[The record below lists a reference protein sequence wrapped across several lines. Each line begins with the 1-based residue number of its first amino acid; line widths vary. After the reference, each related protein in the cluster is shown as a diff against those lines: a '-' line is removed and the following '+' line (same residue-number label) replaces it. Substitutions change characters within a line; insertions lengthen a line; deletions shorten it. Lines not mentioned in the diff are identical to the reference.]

1 MRIPALVLLAG
12 AVAIAGCGGDD
23 DSAPAASSGGGGQT
37 VKLSATEFKFTPSD
51 PSVDK
56 AGKVT
61 FDVSNDGSVDH
72 ALEVEGPNGEVETEP
87 IAAGQSAKLTVDLSK
102 PGKYE
107 MYCPI
112 GNHKEMGM
120 EGTVTVA
127 GGSGSSSSGGS
138 EDSSSG
144 GSGGY

>member
-1 MRIPALVLLAG
+1 MRIPALVLLSG
-12 AVAIAGCGGDD
+12 AVALAGCGSDD
-23 DSAPAASSGGGGQT
+23 DNGGDSAPAAASSGGGQT
-37 VKLSATEFKFTPSD
+37 VRLKATEFKFTPSD

-56 AGKVT
+56 AGKIT

-72 ALEVEGPNGEVETEP
+72 ALEVEGPDGDVETDS
-87 IAAGQSAKLTVDLSK
+87 IAAGGSATLTVDLSK

-107 MYCPI
+107 IYCPI

-127 GGSGSSSSGGS
+127 GGTASSDTSGSSG
-138 EDSSSG
+138 
-144 GSGGY
+144 GGY

>member
-1 MRIPALVLLAG
+1 MRIPALVLLSG
-12 AVAIAGCGGDD
+12 ALALAGCGSDD
-23 DSAPAASSGGGGQT
+23 DNGGDSAPAAASSGGGQT
-37 VKLSATEFKFTPSD
+37 VRLSATEFKFTPSD

-72 ALEVEGPNGEVETEP
+72 ALEVEGPDGDVETDS
-87 IAAGQSAKLTVDLSK
+87 IAAGESATLTVDLSK

-107 MYCPI
+107 IYCPI

-127 GGSGSSSSGGS
+127 GDSSGSSG
-138 EDSSSG
+138 SG
-144 GSGGY
+144 GSGGGY